1 MSNISISKS
10 KSNSTM
16 DEPLFE
22 QSLSSDGSSNSSNIK
37 GILNRPRTD
46 LDKLIE
52 EQRLKKIAKIV
63 TIIIFIVVYTPI
75 IAFNLYF
82 AYTDNTSCVSRESPI
97 IGLSLYNYL
106 TVQAYTMAFT
116 LALIILDDFVDNRE
130 DTFFKMF
137 YNNYILCYRVFSLS
151 WIAIGVIIFIFIT
164 YNRLCSNSIH
174 YYVAIITVI
183 LAFSILFA
191 VIRQYKYDSKLNNIS
206 T

>member
-1 MSNISISKS
+1 MSNKS
-10 KSNSTM
+10 TIN
-16 DEPLFE
+16 EPLFE
-22 QSLSSDGSSNSSNIK
+22 QSLSSDGSSNSSNIR
-37 GILNRPRTD
+37 GILKHPRTD
-46 LDKLIE
+46 LDKLLE

-63 TIIIFIVVYTPI
+63 TIITFIVVYTPI

-82 AYTDNTSCVSRESPI
+82 AYTNKTLCVSRESPI

-130 DTFFKMF
+130 GTLFKTF

-164 YNRLCSNSIH
+164 YNRLCSNGIH
-174 YYVAIITVI
+174 YYVAVVTVI
-183 LAFSILFA
+183 LAFSILFS
-191 VIRQYKYDSKLNNIS
+191 VIRQYNYDSKLNNIS

>member
-1 MSNISISKS
+1 MSSV
-10 KSNSTM
+10 SNSNSNNTM
-16 DEPLFE
+16 DEHLFE
-22 QSLSSDGSSNSSNIK
+22 HSLSSSSSSTSSNIR
-37 GILNRPRTD
+37 GILKRTRTN
-46 LDKLIE
+46 LDKLLE

-63 TIIIFIVVYTPI
+63 TIITFIVVYTPI

-82 AYTDNTSCVSRESPI
+82 AYTDNSSCVLRESPI

-116 LALIILDDFVDNRE
+116 LTLIILDDFVDNRD
-130 DTFFKMF
+130 DTFFKTF

-164 YNRLCSNSIH
+164 YNRLCSNGIH
-174 YYVAIITVI
+174 YYVAVVTVI

-191 VIRQYKYDSKLNNIS
+191 VIRQYNYDSKLNNIS